1 MLVII
6 RKSLNPNKKF
16 DAIFDDKIISFGDV
30 NYEDYTMHHDDLR
43 KERYID
49 RHSKREN
56 YNMSGIKTAGFLS
69 RYILWNKKSVED
81 SIKFLNNKYKNIEFI
96 LK

>member
-16 DAIFDDKIISFGDV
+16 DAIFNDKIVSFGDI
-30 NYEDYTMHHDDLR
+30 NYEDYTTHHDDIR
-43 KERYID
+43 KERYIN
-49 RHSKREN
+49 RHEKHEN
-56 YNMSGIKTAGFLS
+56 YNKDGIKTAGFLS
-69 RYILWNKKSVED
+69 RYILWNKKTIEE